1 MHMTDSL
8 LPISLS
14 TQALAFPRLRM
25 NYNFHEAAES
35 PSQRLLNALEPGTV
49 IFEVKDGPNAP
60 LGAEDVRSCCMAAQK
75 TYGGITQ
82 SKIDTMLKELV
93 KNGATVSGQS
103 PAWTVDTHQYGIKLK
118 GEWNAA
124 ESSLKVTLLDKGFY
138 VPEKKVWQKMDELMG
153 KL

>member
-1 MHMTDSL
+1 
-8 LPISLS
+8 
-14 TQALAFPRLRM
+14 
-25 NYNFHEAAES
+25 
-35 PSQRLLNALEPGTV
+35 
-49 IFEVKDGPNAP
+49 
-60 LGAEDVRSCCMAAQK
+60 MAAQK

-118 GEWNAA
+118 GEWNVA
-124 ESSLKVTLLDKGFY
+124 ENSLKVTLLDKSFY